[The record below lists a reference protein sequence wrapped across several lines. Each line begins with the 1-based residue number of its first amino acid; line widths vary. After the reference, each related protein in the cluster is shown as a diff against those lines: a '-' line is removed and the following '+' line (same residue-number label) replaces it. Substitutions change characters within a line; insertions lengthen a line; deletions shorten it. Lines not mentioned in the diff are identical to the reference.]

1 MLRTTLFWREAE
13 KYFFNGSVPPYSSTA
28 VVKYAMPGLDVSHL
42 SEGGVTAHGKAAG
55 GGGGGGRP
63 AVPKV
68 GRGSGILDAN
78 GVSHFCRL
86 LIINYFA
93 SSLCYF
99 SIYDHNFLCSARISP
114 PKTITIFRQI
124 FHGNEITV
132 KQFRDLRNLVN

>member
-1 MLRTTLFWREAE
+1 
-13 KYFFNGSVPPYSSTA
+13 
-28 VVKYAMPGLDVSHL
+28 MPGLDVSHL

-86 LIINYFA
+86 LIVNYFA
-93 SSLCYF
+93 ASLCYF
-99 SIYDHNFLCSARISP
+99 SIYYHNFFVVLGYRLRRLLQSSVRYFMATKSQ
-114 PKTITIFRQI
+114 QI
-124 FHGNEITV
+124 
-132 KQFRDLRNLVN
+132 RSLRNLLK